1 MSYGIEIWKNLSQNL
16 IQRGTTNIYS
26 LVKDA
31 ALNNCTISQDT
42 IAGPISGLAS
52 NPLKMTV
59 TGTDPYI
66 GSYNAPEWSIAT
78 AQQYET
84 FTLSVWVKA
93 DQATAIELFIFG
105 ADINGNCFVSQD
117 YSGGAI
123 YNIGTSWTRAHF
135 SYQMTKA
142 TTKSVQFRFDGP
154 YNEPGR
160 TIWWDCVQLERGVA
174 VPTPFNSRASEKI
187 LVNDMLGGRVFLGL
201 MDSAAVTSREFT
213 DVPTAADIQVYT
225 LRYGYSSYSITQPT
239 GTYPKISFVGSGGNS
254 SAGIDFWRSTILA
267 VFATKVSEPDY
278 GLSVVN
284 ASGQRLTSTKYT
296 VPVFIGEVPINGT
309 ASLSNSMSKLHVGQ
323 AGLGSTNSEKLILW
337 ALPETDASVYYSGNC
352 YVQPTNSNQV
362 VAELNVYTNLTNYP
376 LPRAYVFQLNNIGLL
391 NSEHNNYGLQLFN
404 SSSQKTFD
412 SGLSHM
418 AVAGILTNVN
428 FTTTEQSKSL
438 PTNLIGAP
446 LITFPQY
453 ARQSVFKTS
462 YSWRQGTVT
471 YTAYEDYPNAFTY
484 KGAIRYKDGLL
495 YYMDKRF
502 NVDTT
507 VNFAEGEYYYSNS
520 STNYIMVVDGN
531 TYAANVGIA
540 SGGAFTAT
548 INKDSGTNT
557 CAYDTRFANVC
568 QNQEQYSIILNGS
581 NGNPI
586 IYSWQILNPS
596 SGGNF
601 SFSLSGVVLTSA
613 SNPVVLY
620 NSASAGIE
628 TCTLKCTISQS
639 GNPTLEVSLNIVRT
653 HNQQTATATLTPVQ
667 SSYNEGDSVSL
678 TVETT
683 GVPDGTILYV
693 VPDNTGNTVNWSP
706 VDFDDQITDF
716 WVYIYNN
723 QGIITRVLRQDATTE
738 GTEKLKLKL
747 VTQPGGT
754 SQVGTTSPEII
765 INDASVTPLGVPV
778 ANFTLNPTSGTV
790 PPNLDVTVTDT
801 STGTITSRTWKVID
815 PTSTITNY
823 ATAPQ
828 ISLSSVGT
836 WTYELTVTN
845 SSGSNTI
852 QKSVV
857 VSAASTTPQISSV
870 VVNPNPTRAGNSYT
884 ITVTMNRAVATDTS
898 LDVTITNGVLPDGS
912 TGTVVFANLLKVLT
926 GQTTVTFNG
935 KLGPDYG
942 TRTCTLKIGKAT
954 LSISDYSI
962 TWNFTSDAPS
972 IPAKIISD
980 SSLTNAAT
988 TITSGNH
995 LVNNV
1000 YWYLFV
1006 VSSPIL
1012 AVGTSV
1018 PRTIET
1024 RKISGSNDTVIG
1036 LYDGN
1041 GVVIEI
1047 NDDGN
1052 TNSIR
1057 HSKITRNDFKVGSS
1071 YWVGVATYALSG
1083 QSFSAGWVATSPSP
1097 ITANDSSIIV
1107 YV

>member
-59 TGTDPYI
+59 TGTDPHI
-66 GSYNAPEWSIAT
+66 MSYNAPQWSIAN

-93 DQATAIELFIFG
+93 DQATTIELFIFG
-105 ADINGNCFVSQD
+105 ADSKGECFTNPDFNAGTISID
-117 YSGGAI
+117 
-123 YNIGTSWTRAHF
+123 TSWKRAYF
-135 SYQMTKA
+135 AYQMTKA
-142 TTKSVQFRFDGP
+142 TTKFIQIRLDGP
-154 YNEPGR
+154 DDGSRR
-160 TIWWDCVQLERGVA
+160 TIWWDCVQLERSVA
-174 VPTPFNSRASEKI
+174 IPTSFNSRASEKV

-201 MDSAAVTSREFT
+201 MDSASIASKEFT

-278 GLSVVN
+278 GISVVN

-323 AGLGSTNSEKLILW
+323 ANLGSTNSEKLILW

-352 YVQPTNSNQV
+352 YIQPTTTNQV
-362 VAELNVYTNLTNYP
+362 VAELNVYTTLTNYP
-376 LPRAYVFQLNNIGLL
+376 LPRAYVFQLNNIGQLT
-391 NSEHNNYGLQLFN
+391 SEHNYYGLQLFN

-418 AVAGILTNVN
+418 AVAGILTDVN
-428 FTTTEQSKSL
+428 FTTTEQSKLL

-453 ARQSVFKTS
+453 ARQSVFRTS
-462 YSWRQGTVT
+462 YSYREGTNI
-471 YTAYEDYPNAFTY
+471 YTDYEDYPNATTY
-484 KGAIRYKDGLL
+484 KGAIRYKDGRL

-502 NVDTT
+502 NIDTT
-507 VNFAEGEYYYSNS
+507 VNFAIGEYYYSNS
-520 STNYIMVVDGN
+520 STNYVMVVDGS

-540 SGGAFTAT
+540 SGATFTAT

-568 QNQEQYSIILNGS
+568 ENQEQYSIILNGS

-586 IYSWQILNPS
+586 IYSWQIINPS

-613 SNPVVLY
+613 GNPVVLY
-620 NSASAGIE
+620 NRASAGIE

-653 HNQQTATATLTPVQ
+653 HNQQTATVTWTP
-667 SSYNEGDSVSL
+667 SKNSYNEGETVSI
-678 TVETT
+678 TVQTT
-683 GVPDGTILYV
+683 AVPNNTTLYV
-693 VPDNTGNTVNWSP
+693 VPDTGSNTVNWSP
-706 VDFDDQITDF
+706 VDFDDSISNF

-723 QGIITRVLRQDATTE
+723 QGTITRTLRQDATTE

-747 VTQPGGT
+747 TRLANGT
-754 SQVGTTSPEII
+754 DQVGTTSPEIT
-765 INDASVTPLGVPV
+765 INDTSVASLTVPV
-778 ANFTLNPTSGTV
+778 ANFTLSPTSGTV
-790 PPNLDVTVTDT
+790 PPNLAVTVTDT
-801 STGTITSRTWKVID
+801 STGTINSRTWKVIG
-815 PTSTITNY
+815 PVSTTNY
-823 ATAPQ
+823 GSIVPQ
-828 ISLSSVGT
+828 ISLSIAGT

-857 VSAASTTPQISSV
+857 VSAAPTTPQISSIV
-870 VVNPNPTRAGNSYT
+870 VSPNPTRAGNSYT
-884 ITVTMNRAVATDTS
+884 ITVTMDRAVTADTN
-898 LDVTITNGVLPDGS
+898 LDVTITNGILSDGS
-912 TGTVVFANLLKVLT
+912 TGTVVLTDLLKVLA
-926 GQTTVTFNG
+926 GNTTVKFNG

-942 TRTCTLKIGKAT
+942 TRTCTLKVGKAT

-972 IPAKIISD
+972 IPAKPISD
-980 SSLTNAAT
+980 SSLINAAT

-995 LVNNV
+995 LVNDV
-1000 YWYLFV
+1000 YWYFFV

-1024 RKISGSNDTVIG
+1024 RQISGSNDTVIG
-1036 LYDGN
+1036 LYDAN
-1041 GVVIEI
+1041 GVVIET
-1047 NDDGN
+1047 DDDDNGN
-1052 TNSIR
+1052 R

-1071 YWVGVATYALSG
+1071 YWVGVAKYASSG
-1083 QSFSAGWVATSPSP
+1083 QSFSAGWVATSPTGP

>member
-31 ALNNCTISQDT
+31 GLNNCTISQDT

-52 NPLKMTV
+52 NPLKLTV
-59 TGTDPYI
+59 TGTDAYI
-66 GSYNAPEWSIAT
+66 ISYNAPQWSIAN
-78 AQQYET
+78 AQQNET

-93 DQATAIELFIFG
+93 DRATTIQLFIFG
-105 ADINGNCFVSQD
+105 ADSNGECFTSPD
-117 YSGGAI
+117 FNAGAI
-123 YNIGTSWTRAHF
+123 NIGTSWTRAHF
-135 SYQMTKA
+135 AYTMTKS
-142 TTKSVQFRFDGP
+142 TTKFVQLRLDGP
-154 YNEPGR
+154 DSGAYGT

-174 VPTPFNSRASEKI
+174 VPTSFNSRASEKI

-201 MDSAAVTSREFT
+201 MDSATVTSTDFT

-239 GTYPKISFVGSGGNS
+239 GTYPRVSFVGSGGNS

-309 ASLSNSMSKLHVGQ
+309 PSLSNSMSKLHVGQ
-323 AGLGSTNSEKLILW
+323 ASLGSTNSEKLILW

-352 YVQPTNSNQV
+352 YIQPTTTNQV
-362 VAELNVYTNLTNYP
+362 VAELNVYTTLANYP

-391 NSEHNNYGLQLFN
+391 SSEHNNYGLQLFN

-453 ARQSVFKTS
+453 ARQSVFKN
-462 YSWRQGTVT
+462 T
-471 YTAYEDYPNAFTY
+471 YTYREGAIIYTDYEDYPNAITY

-502 NVDTT
+502 NVDST
-507 VNFAEGEYYYSNS
+507 VNFAIGEYYYSNS

-540 SGGAFTAT
+540 SGAAFTAT

-568 QNQEQYSIILNGS
+568 ENQEQYSIILNGS

-586 IYSWQILNPS
+586 IYSWQIINPS

-601 SFSLSGVVLTSA
+601 SFSLSSQVLTSA
-613 SNPVVLY
+613 GNPVVLY

-639 GNPTLEVSLNIVRT
+639 GNPTLEVSLNIART
-653 HNQQTATATLTPVQ
+653 HNQQTATAILTPSK
-667 SSYNEGDSVSL
+667 SSYNEGETVSI

-683 GVPDGTILYV
+683 AVPNSTTLYV
-693 VPDNTGNTVNWSP
+693 VPDTGNTVNWGP
-706 VDFDDQITDF
+706 VDFDDQTTNF
-716 WVYIYNN
+716 WVNISNN
-723 QGIITRVLRQDATTE
+723 QGTINRTLKQDATTE

-747 VTQPGGT
+747 VTAANGT
-754 SQVGTTSPEII
+754 NQVGTSSPEIT
-765 INDASVTPLGVPV
+765 INDTSVTPLGVPV

-790 PPNLDVTVTDT
+790 PPNLPVTVTDT
-801 STGTITSRTWKVID
+801 STGTITSRTWKVIS
-815 PTSTITNY
+815 PASTTTNY
-823 ATAPQ
+823 GSTTPQ

-870 VVNPNPTRAGNSYT
+870 VVNPNPTNAGNSYT
-884 ITVTMNRAVATDTS
+884 ITVTMNRAVTADTS
-898 LDVTITNGVLPDGS
+898 LDVTITNGVLSDGS
-912 TGTVVFANLLKVLT
+912 TGTVVLANLLKVLA

-942 TRTCTLKIGKAT
+942 TRTCTLKVGKAT

-962 TWNFTSDAPS
+962 TWNFASLAPS
-972 IPAKIISD
+972 IPAKLISD
-980 SSLTNAAT
+980 SSLTSAAT

-1000 YWYLFV
+1000 YWYYFV
-1006 VSSPIL
+1006 VSSPTL

-1024 RKISGSNDTVIG
+1024 REINYSNDTKIG

-1041 GVVIEI
+1041 GVVIQV
-1047 NDDGN
+1047 DDDSNGN
-1052 TNSIR
+1052 R

-1071 YWVGVATYALSG
+1071 YWVGVAKYAAT
-1083 QSFSAGWVATSPSP
+1083 QSFSAKWVANSPDGA
-1097 ITANDSSIIV
+1097 ITPDDSSIIV